1 MTSDIVAVLVTI
13 VFFALALGYV
23 GVCERLGGR
32 R

>member
-1 MTSDIVAVLVTI
+1 MTADILAVLVTI

-23 GVCERLGGR
+23 AICERLGAR

>member
-1 MTSDIVAVLVTI
+1 MTADAVVVLVTI

-23 GVCERLGGR
+23 GICERLGVR